1 MFERD
6 KSVPFPSFMEI
17 ERQAG
22 LERDRIIRAYVRGTA
37 RAFGQW
43 IGALIAAGT
52 RLVGWLA
59 AESRRRRA
67 IRELHRLDDRTLA
80 DIGLSRSLIEYTV
93 SHGRPAMPA
102 PSRRWSARTSDST
115 LRQAA

>member
-6 KSVPFPSFMEI
+6 KSVPFRSFVEI

-22 LERDRIIRAYVRGTA
+22 LERSRVMRAYVRGTA

-43 IGALIAAGT
+43 IGALLVACT
-52 RLVGWLA
+52 RLADWVA
-59 AESRRRRA
+59 AVARRRRA
-67 IRELHRLDDRTLA
+67 IRELHQLDDRTLA

-93 SHGRPAMPA
+93 SHGRPATQRP
-102 PSRRWSARTSDST
+102 PRRWSERTSDSSF
-115 LRQAA
+115 RQAA